1 MSYFLEYNQ
10 DIIQEMQQEDVQNR
24 LRVKQ
29 VKK

>member
-1 MSYFLEYNQ
+1 MSYYLEYNQ

>member
-1 MSYFLEYNQ
+1 MSYYLEYNQ

-29 VKK
+29 IKK

>member
-1 MSYFLEYNQ
+1 MFYYLEYNQ

-29 VKK
+29 IKK